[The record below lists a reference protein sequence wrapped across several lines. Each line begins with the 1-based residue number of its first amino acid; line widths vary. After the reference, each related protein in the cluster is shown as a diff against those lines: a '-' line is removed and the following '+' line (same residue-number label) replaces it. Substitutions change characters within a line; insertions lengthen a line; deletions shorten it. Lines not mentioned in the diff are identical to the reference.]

1 MKMQIENAVFKI
13 MFPASA
19 GSTIPLFCNFQF
31 IANTICTE
39 NAIFKIVLPA
49 QAGSTIS
56 TFFNFHDMAID
67 MHIEFVCI
75 SSVSEPLLEG
85 FGVVLYCPWAVLA
98 STFRQLGSTWG
109 QLGANFGQLGST
121 CG

>member
-1 MKMQIENAVFKI
+1 MLPAEAGSTIPIFSNFHGDAMKMQIENA
-13 MFPASA
+13 
-19 GSTIPLFCNFQF
+19 L
-31 IANTICTE
+31 
-39 NAIFKIVLPA
+39 FKIVLPA
-49 QAGSTIS
+49 WARSTIS

-75 SSVSEPLLEG
+75 SSVSERLLEG
-85 FGVVLYCPWAVLA
+85 FGVVLYCPWAVLV

-109 QLGANFGQLGST
+109 QLGTNFGQLGST